1 VTKKQT
7 QDRKAASAKDK
18 APAKSD
24 KKASAKAP
32 AKDAG
37 KPKPTDLKSI
47 LKAMVKPL
55 PPPKPKPPK
64 AVPPASDSKSTT
76 EAKESSKEMSKVT
89 GTAAPK
95 AQQKTSAAS
104 NGKQPAAKAAKP
116 GEAQT
121 TEERPDS
128 ILDLTDRAHRRSGA
142 HVPARNG
149 HGGTAVARG
158 RNRHRQAHRGRPRG
172 DDRGLC
178 ESPLTFQ
185 AIIIWRDELNEGK
198 ILLRD
203 IIDLEATYAGPDAK
217 QAAEGGIVIPP
228 EFRR

>member
-7 QDRKAASAKDK
+7 QDRKAVSAKDK

-24 KKASAKAP
+24 KKVSAKAP
-32 AKDAG
+32 AKHAG
-37 KPKPTDLKSI
+37 KPKPQDLKSI

-76 EAKESSKEMSKVT
+76 EAKESSKDMSKVT

-95 AQQKTSAAS
+95 AQQKASAAS

-128 ILDLTDRAHRRSGA
+128 ILDLTDAAVKKLIARAK
-142 HVPARNG
+142 
-149 HGGTAVARG
+149 
-158 RNRHRQAHRGRPRG
+158 QRG
-172 DDRGLC
+172 DVDRHPVADQPVHHEHQRQQRDDPTAQGFGRAAAGL
-178 ESPLTFQ
+178 
-185 AIIIWRDELNEGK
+185 
-198 ILLRD
+198 
-203 IIDLEATYAGPDAK
+203 
-217 QAAEGGIVIPP
+217 
-228 EFRR
+228 